1 MSWRTWIPGWGDK
14 TVRQRVWELEQEAGS
29 LPTLFAVL
37 FGAYIVTE
45 AEHTPIPF
53 IPPRYKVLIAAIGV
67 ALLFIYR
74 DKRKRAI
81 KKLKEE
87 KDKRTLPGEQ
97 KKLLHYSNQDEE
109 EKGQ

>member
-1 MSWRTWIPGWGDK
+1 MSWRSRVPGWED
-14 TVRQRVWELEQEAGS
+14 TAVRQRVWELEQKAGS
-29 LPTLFAVL
+29 LPTIFAVL
-37 FGAYIVTE
+37 FGAYITSE
-45 AEHTPIPF
+45 MEHVPLPYL
-53 IPPRYKVLIAAIGV
+53 PPRYKILIAAVVV

-74 DKRKRAI
+74 DQRERAI

-97 KKLLHYSNQDEE
+97 KKLLHYSNQDQE